1 MTKTTKQKIIDLIL
15 DKQEQQPKNSLQEKA
30 LNRALNGGIPRTMT
44 PFEWEDW
51 YKQQEEIRKQ

>member
-30 LNRALNGGIPRTMT
+30 LKRALNGGIPRTMT